1 MNPDTPVL
9 GEFDIIRRFFTRP
22 ARHAVLGVGDDAAL
36 LRPAPGHDL
45 VAATDMMV
53 AGRHFHPDADPASLG
68 HKVLAVNL
76 SDMAAMGA
84 TPRWATLAL
93 ALPEADE
100 RWLEAFAAGFFA
112 LADRHGVDLVGGDTT
127 RGPLNLCLQI
137 LGEVPTGQALRRA
150 GARPG
155 DDIWVSG
162 RLGDAALGLAHRQGR
177 LVLAPH
183 QAEACLRALD
193 WPRPRVELGLR
204 LRGLAHA
211 CIDVS
216 DGLLADLGHV
226 LERSGVGAT
235 LRLEALP
242 RSETL
247 GLHLPEPAALE
258 CLLAGGDDYELLFT
272 APPANRAAVDLAAL
286 EAGVPVTRIG
296 EIRSGAGME
305 VLDADGTALPVAR
318 RGFDHFAGGA
328 AP

>member
-1 MNPDTPVL
+1 ML

-22 ARHAVLGVGDDAAL
+22 PRHAVLGVGDDAAL

-53 AGRHFHPDADPASLG
+53 AGRHFEPGADPASLG
-68 HKVLAVNL
+68 HKALAVNL

-84 TPRWATLAL
+84 APRWATLAL

-100 RWLEAFAAGFFA
+100 AWLEAFATGFFA

-127 RGPLNLCLQI
+127 RGPLNLCVGI
-137 LGEVPTGQALRRA
+137 LGEVPTGQALRRE

-162 RLGDAALGLAHRQGR
+162 HLGDAALGLAHRQGR

-183 QAEACLRALD
+183 QAESCRRALD
-193 WPRPRVELGLR
+193 WPEPRVTLGLR

-211 CIDVS
+211 CIDIS

-226 LERSGVGAT
+226 LERSRVGA
-235 LRLEALP
+235 ALYLAAIP
-242 RSETL
+242 RSGTL
-247 GLHLPEPAALE
+247 GLHLPEPVALE
-258 CLLAGGDDYELLFT
+258 SLLAGGDDYELLFT
-272 APPANRAAVDLAAL
+272 ATPAQRPAVELAAR
-286 EAGVPVTRIG
+286 EAGIPVTRIG
-296 EIRSGAGME
+296 GIRPGGGLE
-305 VLDADGTALPVAR
+305 VLDADGSALPVAR
-318 RGFDHFAGGA
+318 RGFDHFAGGTA
-328 AP
+328 

>member
-1 MNPDTPVL
+1 MIS
-9 GEFDIIRRFFTRP
+9 EFDIIRRFFTRP
-22 ARHAVLGVGDDAAL
+22 ARHTVLGVGDDAAL

-53 AGRHFHPDADPASLG
+53 VGHHFFPDADPASLG
-68 HKVLAVNL
+68 HKLLAVNL
-76 SDMAAMGA
+76 SDLAAMGA

-100 RWLEAFAAGFFA
+100 GWLEAFASGLFA
-112 LADRHGVDLVGGDTT
+112 LAERHGVDLVGGDTT
-127 RGPLNLCLQI
+127 RGPLNLCVHI
-137 LGEVPTGQALRRA
+137 LGEVPTGHALRRE

-155 DDIWVSG
+155 DEIWVSG

-183 QAEACLRALD
+183 QAQACLRALD
-193 WPRPRVELGLR
+193 WPEPRMSLGIG

-211 CIDVS
+211 CIDIS

-226 LERSGVGAT
+226 LERSRVGAT
-235 LRLEALP
+235 LRLEAIP
-242 RSETL
+242 RSHVL

-272 APPANRAAVDLAAL
+272 APPLHSARVELAAR

-296 EIRSGAGME
+296 EIRPGAGLE
-305 VLDADGTALPVAR
+305 VRDSDGAVLPVAR
-318 RGFDHFAGGA
+318 SGFDHFAEGMES
-328 AP
+328 